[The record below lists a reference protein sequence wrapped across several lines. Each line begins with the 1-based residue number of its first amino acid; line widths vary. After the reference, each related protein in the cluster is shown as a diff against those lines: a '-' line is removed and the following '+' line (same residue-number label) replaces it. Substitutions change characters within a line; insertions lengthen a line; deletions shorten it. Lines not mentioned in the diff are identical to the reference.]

1 MRVSSQAIALWSL
14 LASTDGFAP
23 SVSFVK
29 KTALF
34 GAKNLHEF
42 DYLLGEHSGNQQP
55 VARSRRGLFPIE
67 NGKQQLR
74 LTSAVMEAEAAVSE
88 ESLYDGYTEEDFL
101 EDEYSEQVGK
111 ITTFEEKKATNGAL
125 EWVKQADLQE
135 ILWTV
140 AVPAVVVAIGVQFLT
155 KKASAKMEG
164 NADELLESFATEMM
178 YYDGDF
184 EEMKMVQKDYG
195 TRLLWLGPKKND
207 IMLKKY
213 LETYAK
219 KKTVTPKAIRYV
231 RDNEK
236 SSCRLFSIM
245 YSSVSKSLTLH
256 IPSLDTCIVPC
267 PMSFRSLVSQRK
279 RLPTRWCLCA
289 NN

>member
-14 LASTDGFAP
+14 LAHTEGFAP

-29 KTALF
+29 KSALF
-34 GAKNLHEF
+34 GARNLHEF
-42 DYLLGEHSGNQQP
+42 DFLLGEHSGNQQP
-55 VARSRRGLFPIE
+55 LARSRRGLLPIE
-67 NGKQQLR
+67 NGKQQVR
-74 LTSAVMEAEAAVSE
+74 LTSAVMETEAVASE
-88 ESLYDGYTEEDFL
+88 EAVYDGYSDEDFL
-101 EDEYSEQVGK
+101 EDEYSEEVGK
-111 ITTFEEKKATNGAL
+111 ITTFQEKKATNGAL

-135 ILWTV
+135 ILWTI

-178 YYDGDF
+178 YHDGDF
-184 EEMKMVQKDYG
+184 EEMKACQKDYG

-213 LETYAK
+213 LELYAK

-231 RDNEK
+231 GDNDY
-236 SSCRLFSIM
+236 SSCRFFS
-245 YSSVSKSLTLH
+245 S
-256 IPSLDTCIVPC
+256 
-267 PMSFRSLVSQRK
+267 
-279 RLPTRWCLCA
+279 
-289 NN
+289 